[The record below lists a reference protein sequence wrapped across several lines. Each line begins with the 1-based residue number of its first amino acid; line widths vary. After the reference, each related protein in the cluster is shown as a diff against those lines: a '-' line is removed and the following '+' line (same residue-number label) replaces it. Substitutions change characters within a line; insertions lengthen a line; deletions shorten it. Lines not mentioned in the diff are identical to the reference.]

1 MTSGRR
7 QRRDGS
13 SKRVQLTSGDHG
25 GPKDKKSKGRR
36 SKTISPGGQA
46 GRAAGLREIERFRE
60 SIRAAEQ
67 RRAARRDSTSPAS
80 LPADDQ
86 QQMTVEE
93 PAAEAH
99 AALRVHLARCLQAV
113 QDHDWSLLRDSA
125 SRLSRAAADLEATAG
140 SDRALPRDSNAGQPE
155 A

>member
-1 MTSGRR
+1 MTNGRR

-46 GRAAGLREIERFRE
+46 ARAAGLREIERFRE

-67 RRAARRDSTSPAS
+67 RRTARRNSTSPAP
-80 LPADDQ
+80 LPADNQ
-86 QQMTVEE
+86 HQMAAEE
-93 PAAEAH
+93 HAATAEAH
-99 AALRVHLARCLQAV
+99 AALHVHLERCLQAV
-113 QDHDWSLLRDSA
+113 QDHDWSLLKDSA
-125 SRLSRAAADLEATAG
+125 SQLSRSAAFLEATAESG
-140 SDRALPRDSNAGQPE
+140 
-155 A
+155 